1 MAPRV
6 HTLANGLV
14 LVLLEDHLAPVA
26 TFWVWYRVGSRNELP
41 GLTGISHWTEHM
53 LFKGTPSHPK
63 GELSR
68 FIERLGGRW
77 NAFTWKDYTAY
88 HTVLPAV
95 HLSVAI
101 DLEADRMVN
110 TIFDPAEVERERTVI
125 ISEREGSENYPGY
138 LLREEIDAVAFK
150 AHPYRTPVIGWKDDL
165 RRITTEDLVR
175 HYRTYYHPNNAVA
188 VAVGDFSAD
197 NVLAHVE
204 RTFGALP
211 AWPAPAAPRSMEPD
225 QEGER
230 RVLLQRAGGA
240 TGHVYAAYH
249 VPAATHPDLPTLLVI
264 DGLLSGFTGVVP
276 FDQVVSGRSAR
287 LYRALV
293 DSGLAA
299 DASSSISPSADPT
312 LFYLSAIARTGVPP
326 SAIEDRLL
334 AEVDR
339 LATVPVPSGELE
351 KVKKQS
357 RAQYVY
363 ARDGVFRRAMAM
375 GAFAVVS
382 STGAFDALPESIEA
396 VTAGDVLRVASSYL
410 HAANR
415 TVGIYLP
422 PSAGASSV
430 HEPAAA
436 YRSLRPQPR
445 PAHHPGVFWKERP
458 GRTRARAM
466 PITSDVVTRVELDN
480 GLTVLVKEQ
489 TASGLVAVQGYV
501 KAGAMYDGPRSGLAR
516 LTASLLTRGTASWSS
531 QEIAETLD
539 GLGAAIGIG
548 SGMETVGVSARALRE
563 DAAAV
568 LAMAA
573 EMLVRPTFPE
583 RELEIVRGEI
593 ATGLRMAQQDT
604 RHMAE
609 RSFRALAFPAGHP
622 HARMPDGDEAVIA
635 GLGRDDLAAFHAQ
648 WYRPNSTLLAIVG
661 DLPVADVVALVRRS
675 FAPWERSGRWTLPD
689 APAAA
694 APEAVLRAE
703 VRLPG
708 KVQSDIIVGVPGITR
723 ADAMYYPA
731 MMANLILGQLGM
743 MGRLGERVREQQG
756 MAYYAYSDLRAG
768 LLAGPWWVRAGINPR
783 NEERAIAS
791 ILDEIHRFAADGP
804 ADDELA
810 DAREF
815 LTGSL
820 ALRLETTAGI
830 AQALAEIELFGLGL
844 DYIERYPEI
853 IRSISAEA
861 VRKATERLPAAG
873 YSVAVAGPPLNP

>member
-1 MAPRV
+1 MTPRISR
-6 HTLANGLV
+6 LANGL
-14 LVLLEDHLAPVA
+14 LVILLEDHLAPVA

-63 GELSR
+63 GALTR

-95 HLSVAI
+95 HLDVAI
-101 DLEADRMVN
+101 DLESDRMVN
-110 TIFDPAEVERERTVI
+110 TVFDPGEVEHERTVI

-138 LLREEIDAVAFK
+138 LLREELDAVAFK
-150 AHPYRTPVIGWKDDL
+150 VHPYRTPVIGWKDDL
-165 RRITTEDLVR
+165 RRMTADDLVD

-197 NVLAHVE
+197 EVLGRIE
-204 RTFGALP
+204 RSFGALP
-211 AWPAPAAPRSMEPD
+211 AGPQAPPPPAAEPP

-240 TGHVYAAYH
+240 TGQVYVAYH

-264 DGLLSGFTGVVP
+264 DGVLSGFSGVVP

-299 DASSSISPSADPT
+299 DASSAISPSADPT
-312 LFYLSAIARTGVPP
+312 LFYLSVLARAGVAP
-326 SAIEDRLL
+326 AQIEARLL
-334 AEVDR
+334 EEVDR
-339 LATVPVPSGELE
+339 LATQPVPSDELE
-351 KVKKQS
+351 RVKKQA
-357 RAQYVY
+357 RAQYIY

-375 GAFAVVS
+375 GALAVVS
-382 STGAFDALPESIEA
+382 APDAFDALPDRIEA
-396 VTAGDVLRVASSYL
+396 VTSADVQRAARAYL
-410 HAANR
+410 SPANR

-422 PSAGASSV
+422 PGAGAA
-430 HEPAAA
+430 EERDAAA
-436 YRSLRPQPR
+436 YRARDEAR
-445 PAHHPGVFWKERP
+445 PAHHDGVFWKDRP
-458 GRTRARAM
+458 APPQLRAV
-466 PITSDVVTRVELDN
+466 PITPAAVSRVKLDN

-489 TASGLVAVQGYV
+489 PGSGLIAVQGYV
-501 KAGAMYDGPRSGLAR
+501 KAGAMYDGTRSGLAR
-516 LTASLLTRGTASWSS
+516 LTAALLTRGTVSWSS
-531 QEIAETLD
+531 HQIADMLD
-539 GLGAAIGIG
+539 GMGAAIGIG
-548 SGMETVGVSARALRE
+548 SGMETVGVAIRALRE
-563 DAAAV
+563 DAPAV
-568 LAMAA
+568 LAVAA
-573 EMLVRPTFPE
+573 QMLLQPTFPE

-593 ATGLRMAQQDT
+593 VTALRMAGQDT

-609 RSFRALAFPAGHP
+609 RRFRALAFPAGHP

-635 GLGRDDLAAFHAQ
+635 GVHRDDLEQFHAQ
-648 WYRPNSTLLAIVG
+648 CYRPDAALLAVVG
-661 DLPVADVVALVRRS
+661 DLPAAAVIASVRRC
-675 FAPWERSGRWTLPD
+675 FGPWAGGARWVLPD
-689 APAAA
+689 VPAAA
-694 APEAVLRAE
+694 APASILRAE

-708 KVQSDIIVGVPGITR
+708 KVQSDVVVGVPGITR
-723 ADAMYYPA
+723 RHAEFYAA
-731 MMANLILGQLGM
+731 MMANLIVGQLGM

-791 ILDEIHRFAADGP
+791 ILEEIQRFASDGP
-804 ADDELA
+804 DDAELA
-810 DAREF
+810 DAQEF

-830 AQALAEIELFGLGL
+830 AQTLAEIELFGLGL
-844 DYIERYPEI
+844 DYIERYPAI
-853 IRSISAEA
+853 IRSISVDA
-861 VRKATERLPAAG
+861 VRRAAERLSAAA
-873 YSVAVAGPPLNP
+873 YAVAVAGPPAS